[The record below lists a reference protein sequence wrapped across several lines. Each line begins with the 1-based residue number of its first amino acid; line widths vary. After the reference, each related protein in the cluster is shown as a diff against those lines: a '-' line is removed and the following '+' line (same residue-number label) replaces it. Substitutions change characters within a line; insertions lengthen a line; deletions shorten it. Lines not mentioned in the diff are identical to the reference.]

1 MRKILLLCLVFS
13 LAVLFI
19 PGCGKQKAPWGGKPF
34 YTVKKVAKGPAVDGI
49 LNDECW
55 KSAPAID
62 FSVCVSGEKPKHPT
76 SLRLLYDGKYLY
88 AGFEC
93 QDLDAASTVTAFDGP
108 VTEQDHVSLYLDAGS
123 DTTGYFV
130 IDVSPTGAVH
140 DAFVLH
146 GGGNA
151 ANKVL
156 SCWNCEKLRAS
167 VSVYGGGAQP
177 GTQDRFWT
185 VEIAIPLSEL
195 VTAPQ
200 YPPEKGDRW
209 RADFFRTELSD
220 GQELSAAVPTG
231 ANDFHIPRR
240 FGVITFG
247 E

>member
-1 MRKILLLCLVFS
+1 MKKKLLYCLVFS

-19 PGCGKQKAPWGGKPF
+19 PGCGKPKGLGGGKPF
-34 YTVKKVAKGPAVDGI
+34 YVVKKVAKGPMVDGI
-49 LNDECW
+49 LTDECW
-55 KSAPAID
+55 KSAPAMD
-62 FSVCVSGEKPKHPT
+62 FNVCVSGKKLKHPT
-76 SLRLLYDGKYLY
+76 SLRLLYDEHYLY

-108 VTEQDHVSLYLDAGS
+108 VNEQEHVSLCLDPGS
-123 DTTGYFV
+123 YTTGYFV
-130 IDVSPTGAVH
+130 IDVAPTGAVH
-140 DAFVLH
+140 DAFYLH

-177 GTQDRFWT
+177 GTTDRFWT
-185 VEIAIPLSEL
+185 VEMAIPLSEL
-195 VTAPQ
+195 VTAQ
-200 YPPEKGDRW
+200 HYPPEKGDRW
-209 RADFFRTELSD
+209 RADFFRTELTG
-220 GQELSAAVPTG
+220 GQELSATVPTG
-231 ANDFHIPRR
+231 ANEFNIPLR